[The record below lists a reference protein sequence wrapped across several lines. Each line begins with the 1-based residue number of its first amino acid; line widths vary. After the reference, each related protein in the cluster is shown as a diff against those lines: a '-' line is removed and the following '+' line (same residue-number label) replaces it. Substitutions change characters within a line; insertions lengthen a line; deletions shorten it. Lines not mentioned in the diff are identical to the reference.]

1 MLAWPLSTWMILLLA
16 TFLVSATVCW
26 LAIRYANRRQLIDQ
40 PGRRR
45 SHVVATPRGGGI
57 GIVVAVLAGLL
68 ATMVGDPGS
77 VTGWPRREEL
87 ALLSLGGGVLIV
99 AAVGW
104 LDDHRSL
111 GAGIRLCAHVLAV
124 VVSLLPILLI
134 DVPSLSGNPVMPWV
148 LAALAVACIAAVWS
162 INLHNFMD
170 GINGLLAFQAVF
182 VFVALGLLCAR
193 SGHAVDAQRIGLFVA
208 ATLGFLPFN
217 FPRARIFMGD
227 VGSGSLGLLVAAS
240 IGWQVAAMPNLIYAG
255 LIACSGFMVDAS
267 ATLLSR
273 MLGGRRWYSAH
284 REHLY
289 QWLVR
294 SGMSHA
300 KVVALYMTWNLLIVT
315 PALLLA
321 AIEADDVSTTGA
333 LSAGG
338 AAQAGLVFALAQR
351 VWVLG
356 KQYCL
361 RAVSRARRRTP

>member
-1 MLAWPLSTWMILLLA
+1 VLAWPLSTWMILLLA

-170 GINGLLAFQAVF
+170 GINGLLAFQALF
-182 VFVALGLLCAR
+182 VFVALGR
-193 SGHAVDAQRIGLFVA
+193 SVRAPAMQSTPSALGCLRLPRSDSCRSISRAPASSWAMSAVA
-208 ATLGFLPFN
+208 AWGCWS
-217 FPRARIFMGD
+217 R
-227 VGSGSLGLLVAAS
+227 
-240 IGWQVAAMPNLIYAG
+240 Q
-255 LIACSGFMVDAS
+255 AS
-267 ATLLSR
+267 A
-273 MLGGRRWYSAH
+273 GRLPRCP
-284 REHLY
+284 
-289 QWLVR
+289 
-294 SGMSHA
+294 
-300 KVVALYMTWNLLIVT
+300 I
-315 PALLLA
+315 
-321 AIEADDVSTTGA
+321 
-333 LSAGG
+333 
-338 AAQAGLVFALAQR
+338 
-351 VWVLG
+351 
-356 KQYCL
+356 
-361 RAVSRARRRTP
+361 

>member
-1 MLAWPLSTWMILLLA
+1 MLTWSLSTWVILLLA
-16 TFLVSATVCW
+16 TFLVSAVVCW
-26 LAIRYANRRQLIDQ
+26 LAIHYANRRQLIDR
-40 PGRRR
+40 PGHRR
-45 SHVVATPRGGGI
+45 SHVVPTPRGGGI

-68 ATMVGDPGS
+68 MAMLGIPES
-77 VTGWPRREEL
+77 ATGWLGREEL
-87 ALLSLGGGVLIV
+87 ALLSLCGGVLIV

-134 DVPSLSGNPVMPWV
+134 DVPSLSGNPVLPWV
-148 LAALAVACIAAVWS
+148 LAALALACIAAVWS

-170 GINGLLAFQAVF
+170 GINGLLACQVVF
-182 VFVALGLLCAR
+182 VFVALSVVCSR
-193 SGHAVDAQRIGLFVA
+193 SGHAVEAQHMGLFAA

-217 FPRARIFMGD
+217 FPRARVFMGD

-240 IGWQVAAMPNLIYAG
+240 IGWQMAAMPNLVYAG
-255 LIACSGFMVDAS
+255 LIACSGFVVDAS

-321 AIEADDVSTTGA
+321 AIEADDLPTTGA
-333 LSAGG
+333 LAAAG
-338 AAQAGLVFALAQR
+338 AVQAGLVYALALL
-351 VWVLG
+351 VWVFG

-361 RAVSRARRRTP
+361 RAVGRSRKRAA